1 MATHAE
7 PVRTLPATDL
17 HLAATSSG
25 TNLVAGSPAVALVHG
40 FAQTGACFGPFGAA
54 IEAEH
59 RVLRVDQAGHGG
71 SVRHLEATLAEGAEL
86 LLQTVGDTVG
96 DAVLVGYS
104 MGARLALQAVIA
116 HPDRVAALVLIGGTA
131 GIEDPDER
139 TARRAEDEARAR
151 RLESI
156 GLDAFLE
163 EWLAMPMFAG
173 LPEWARFDDERR
185 SNTVE
190 GLAESL
196 RRAGTGSMAPLWGR
210 LGALTCPVLCVTGE
224 RDERYG
230 RLAERVVASAGG
242 PARHV
247 VIEGAGHAAH
257 LERPEATADA
267 VLRFLREVT
276 AP

>member
-7 PVRTLPATDL
+7 PARTFPATDL
-17 HLAATSSG
+17 RLAVTSSG
-25 TNLVAGSPAVALVHG
+25 RDPGAGSPTVALVHG
-40 FAQTGACFGPFGAA
+40 FAQTGGCFGPFGAA
-54 IEAEH
+54 IEADH

-71 SVRHLEATLAEGAEL
+71 SLRHLHAGLDEGAEL
-86 LLQTVGDTVG
+86 LVHTVG

-104 MGARLALQAVIA
+104 MGARLALHAALA
-116 HPDRVAALVLIGGTA
+116 HPTRVLALVLVGGTA

-139 TARRAEDEARAR
+139 AVRRAEDEDRAR

-173 LPEWARFDDERR
+173 LPEWARFDEERR
-185 SNTVE
+185 RNTVE
-190 GLAESL
+190 GLAASL
-196 RRAGTGSMAPLWGR
+196 RRAGTGTMAPLWER
-210 LGALTCPVLCVTGE
+210 LEGLACPVLCVTGE

-230 RLAERVVASAGG
+230 LLAERLVAAAGG

-257 LERPEATADA
+257 LERPEATADT
-267 VLRFLREVT
+267 VLRFLRELT
-276 AP
+276 SP